1 MDITNYIAN
10 LSMNMSASKLQSSIS
25 TSILKKAMESSEV
38 SMDNLLQA
46 MEVSQ
51 PETVPNFEGSINLH
65 V

>member
-10 LSMNMSASKLQSSIS
+10 LSMNMSASQLQSSIS
-25 TSILKKAMESSEV
+25 TSILKKAMETSEV

-51 PETVPNFEGSINLH
+51 PETVPNFEGSINLR